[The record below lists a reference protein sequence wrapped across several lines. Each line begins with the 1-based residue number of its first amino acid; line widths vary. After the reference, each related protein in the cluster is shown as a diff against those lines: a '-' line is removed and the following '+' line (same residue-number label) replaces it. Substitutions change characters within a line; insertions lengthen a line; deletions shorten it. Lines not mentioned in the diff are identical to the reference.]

1 MHRIVKSGGEKR
13 GLVRHS
19 LVAETF
25 QSQML
30 TEHIR
35 VMEDYI
41 ITTSRHASL
50 PMTYAITYIFTTC
63 DVIPPPDRKWAKDLL
78 LNTNVGE
85 QL

>member
-1 MHRIVKSGGEKR
+1 
-13 GLVRHS
+13 
-19 LVAETF
+19 
-25 QSQML
+25 
-30 TEHIR
+30 
-35 VMEDYI
+35 MEDYI